1 MVFIFSSAVS
11 NGLLT
16 YNFPLIKSSTSLK
29 QTDTAFWARN
39 EPDKF
44 LLPPSVNPSVCV
56 KAYLNRESLLE
67 KKIEPMLL
75 IKRNPFAD
83 YLSAHCGWLRGT
95 EWPAFLKKNKKT
107 EQNTTRQ
114 TCLQNS
120 KVKIFCCL
128 RDYYIQIRNWSERF
142 KPDMNHMNPKLL
154 IYVSAALLYLT
165 RASLRLPPFL

>member
-67 KKIEPMLL
+67 KKIEPILL

-83 YLSAHCGWLRGT
+83 YLSAHCG
-95 EWPAFLKKNKKT
+95 
-107 EQNTTRQ
+107 
-114 TCLQNS
+114 
-120 KVKIFCCL
+120 
-128 RDYYIQIRNWSERF
+128 
-142 KPDMNHMNPKLL
+142 
-154 IYVSAALLYLT
+154 
-165 RASLRLPPFL
+165 

>member
-1 MVFIFSSAVS
+1 MVFIFSSAVF

-67 KKIEPMLL
+67 KKNRANLVDKEEP
-75 IKRNPFAD
+75 I
-83 YLSAHCGWLRGT
+83 C
-95 EWPAFLKKNKKT
+95 
-107 EQNTTRQ
+107 
-114 TCLQNS
+114 
-120 KVKIFCCL
+120 
-128 RDYYIQIRNWSERF
+128 
-142 KPDMNHMNPKLL
+142 
-154 IYVSAALLYLT
+154 
-165 RASLRLPPFL
+165 